1 MRVGMRT
8 GFYGSPGFP
17 ETFSRKP
24 FMQFADHDELRKIY
38 PLPFWLK
45 FVRCVVSCAL
55 LDPTPLRLAS
65 SVSLGSVLLFRG
77 SALATTWAA
86 RRRRRRFVCA
96 QAAYSSETGVSA
108 VASPRWREEG
118 DLEAGHPSRGIQRLP
133 PSPTQLSRG
142 EGHRRSAT
150 PPKVA

>member
-1 MRVGMRT
+1 M
-8 GFYGSPGFP
+8 
-17 ETFSRKP
+17 KP
-24 FMQFADHDELRKIY
+24 APPPIFQGYSVTLKSI
-38 PLPFWLK
+38 PWPFWLK
-45 FVRCVVSCAL
+45 FVRCLVSCAF

-65 SVSLGSVLLFRG
+65 SVPLGSVLLFRG

-86 RRRRRRFVCA
+86 RRRRRRFVCV

-133 PSPTQLSRG
+133 PSPTLLTRG

-150 PPKVA
+150 LPRVA